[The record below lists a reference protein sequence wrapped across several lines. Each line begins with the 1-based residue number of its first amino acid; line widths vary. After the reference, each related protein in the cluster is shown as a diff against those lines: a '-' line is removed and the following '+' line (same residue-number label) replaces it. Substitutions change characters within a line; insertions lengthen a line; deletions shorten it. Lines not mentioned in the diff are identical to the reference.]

1 MTEEER
7 DKYDECLRIDQA
19 FGLVWL
25 NMAGKAPLFRFTFTI
40 IFILMGAGWAIHQFR
55 KYEINYFHIF

>member
-7 DKYDECLRIDQA
+7 DKYDELLRIDQA
-19 FGLVWL
+19 FGLVWE